1 LVVGVGDARLPTHL
15 RLKGGRVT
23 LIGAIEFLRHV
34 LGGKEAN

>member
-1 LVVGVGDARLPTHL
+1 LVVGVGDTRLPTHL

-23 LIGAIEFLRHV
+23 LIGAIEFLRV